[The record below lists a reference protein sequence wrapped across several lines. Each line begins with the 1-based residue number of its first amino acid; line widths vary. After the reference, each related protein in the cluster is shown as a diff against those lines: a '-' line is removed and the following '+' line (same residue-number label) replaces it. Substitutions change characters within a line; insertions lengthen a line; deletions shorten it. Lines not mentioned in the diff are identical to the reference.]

1 MKTITQGKIAE
12 DQACLFLQKKG
23 LKLVEKNY
31 RCRTGEIDLVMQ
43 DKKELVFVEVRYR
56 ANNDYGSALDSV
68 DQQKIQKLISAA
80 NHYILSH
87 QIDLP
92 TRFDVIGFDASLKP
106 NWVTNAFSAF

>member
-68 DQQKIQKLISAA
+68 DQQKIQKDERASAL
-80 NHYILSH
+80 NSREICNLFCIYKRRKWKREK
-87 QIDLP
+87 QIC
-92 TRFDVIGFDASLKP
+92 
-106 NWVTNAFSAF
+106 